1 VRPAGTYTASV
12 TRRLSILHVIDRN
25 RLNSGS
31 PVQLLSA
38 ARALAGRGHR
48 VWVASRPGGDLAAAC
63 EEAGI
68 TFVALPFRRTFAL
81 GSAIELRRF
90 LRKER
95 IEIVHVHKGG
105 PHAVALMASPGLG
118 RRPRVVVNRGV
129 SFPLDRF
136 NRWKYRHPRV
146 AAVVC
151 VADAVREVVL
161 ESSGVPRTLVHTIR
175 GGTDVGDFDPIRVDG
190 EAVRGEL
197 GIHKGQIL
205 VGQVSVRDWKG
216 WSDLLRAFTLTTPGS
231 PELRLLF
238 VGCEPDQE
246 RTKVIA
252 AASEAGVADRVLTL
266 PYRRDI
272 PAVLAACD
280 VVVDASHTGT
290 GITGT
295 IREAMALGRSVIA
308 TDCGGNRELVV
319 DGEVGLLVPPHD
331 PDALAGALSRWIGD
345 PELRSRLGTA
355 ARRRVVEHFSTEHR
369 VDKLE
374 ALYQNIL
381 NDDALQRSNVER

>member
-1 VRPAGTYTASV
+1 MIRC
-12 TRRLSILHVIDRN
+12 LSILQLIDRN

-31 PVQLLSA
+31 TVQLLSA
-38 ARALAGRGHR
+38 TRALAGRGHA
-48 VWVASRPGGDLAAAC
+48 VWVASRPGGELSAAC

-68 TFVALPFRRTFAL
+68 TFVALPFRGPFAV
-81 GSAIELRRF
+81 GSAVELRRL

-95 IEIVHVHKGG
+95 IEIVHVHKGR
-105 PHAVALMASPGLG
+105 PHAVALLASTGLG

-151 VADAVREVVL
+151 VADAVRKVFL
-161 ESSGVPRTLVHTIR
+161 RSSGVPRALVHTIR
-175 GGTDVGDFDPIRVDG
+175 GGTDVGVFDPIRVDG
-190 EAVRGEL
+190 EAVREEL
-197 GIHKGQIL
+197 GIQKGQIL

-216 WSDLLRAFTLTTPGS
+216 WIDLLRAFTLTAPSS
-231 PELRLLF
+231 PDLRLLF

-246 RTKVIA
+246 RTKVVT
-252 AASEAGVADRVLTL
+252 AASEAGVGDRVLTL
-266 PYRRDI
+266 PYRRDM

-295 IREAMALGRSVIA
+295 IREAMALGRAVIS

-319 DGEVGLLVPPHD
+319 DGEVGLLVAPRD
-331 PDALAGALSRWIGD
+331 PGALGGALARLIGD
-345 PELRSRLGTA
+345 PELRTRFGTA
-355 ARRRVVEHFSTEHR
+355 ARRRVVEDFSTEQR

-374 ALYQNIL
+374 TLYQKIL
-381 NDDALQRSNVER
+381 NEYALQS